1 MMKKI
6 IRIVAVGCLSVS
18 MACCV
23 KVNNPQITGELPPV
37 FPDYCGVTVPVNIA
51 PLNFG
56 FADFEGNMHV
66 SIQGNKGEA
75 LTATGSQSVRFN
87 PAQWKNLLR
96 ENSGDSLLVTVSARA
111 KNEQWV
117 QYKPFTIYVSSIPV
131 NEYLAYRLIAPGYE
145 VYSKMGIYQRNLTS
159 FREEAILENTLI
171 PSNCMNCHSF
181 SRNDPEKM
189 SLHIRGPLG
198 GTIMKDGDSVQIF
211 NTKTDSTLGNCVYP
225 YWHPGGR
232 YITYSVNT
240 TLQVF
245 HAIQNERVE
254 VVDLASDIVVLDTRT
269 NRLLSCDLLK
279 TNDFETFPS
288 FSPDGKT
295 LYFSSSAFKS
305 IPQEYKEVRYNLCA
319 IAFDPD
325 SGTFGDKVDTLV
337 NAAAIGKS
345 ISYGRPSPDGKY
357 IMFTLSDYG
366 NFSIWHKE
374 ANLWLLN
381 LEDGSMKELTNVNSP
396 DVESYHSWSS
406 EGFWFVFSSRRL
418 DGLYTRLFLAGIS
431 RDGTVSKPFLL
442 PQKDPFECYDAS
454 FFSYNVPEFLTGPV
468 KWDVRRMY
476 RALNKPER
484 KTLEY
489 IGDQNLIQ

>member
-1 MMKKI
+1 MRNI
-6 IRIVAVGCLSVS
+6 IQLVAIGCLSVS
-18 MACCV
+18 MASCV
-23 KVNNPQITGELPPV
+23 KVNDPRISGELPPV

-56 FADFEGNMHV
+56 LTDFEGNMHV
-66 SIQGNKGEA
+66 SIQGSKGEV
-75 LTATGSQSVRFN
+75 LTATGRKSVRLN
-87 PAQWKNLLR
+87 PARWKTLLN
-96 ENSGDSLLVTVSARA
+96 ENSGDSLTVTVCARA
-111 KNEQWV
+111 KNEQWL
-117 QYKPFTIYVSSIPV
+117 QYEPFTIHVSSIPV

-145 VYSKMGIYQRNLTS
+145 VYSKMGIYQRDLTS
-159 FREEAILENTLI
+159 FREEAILENTLT

-181 SRNDPEKM
+181 SRNDPQKM

-198 GTIMKDGDSVQIF
+198 GTIMKDGDNVKVF
-211 NTKTDSTLGNCVYP
+211 NTKTDSTIGNCVYP

-245 HAIQNERVE
+245 HAIRNERVE
-254 VVDLASDIVVLDTRT
+254 VVDLASDIVVLDTQT

-279 TNDFETFPS
+279 TSDFETFPS

-295 LYFSSSAFKS
+295 LYFSSSAFKA

-325 SGTFGDKVDTLV
+325 SGTFGDKVDTLF

-345 ISYGRPSPDGKY
+345 VSFGRPSPDGKH

-374 ANLWLLN
+374 ADLWLLN
-381 LEDGSMKELTNVNSP
+381 LEDGSLKELAGVNSP

-418 DGLYTRLFLAGIS
+418 DGLYTRLFLSCIS
-431 RDGTVSKPFLL
+431 PDGTVSKPFLL
-442 PQKDPFECYDAS
+442 PQKDPATFYDAS
-454 FFSYNVPEFLTGPV
+454 FFSYNVPEFLTSPV
-468 KWDVRRMY
+468 KWDVKETY
-476 RALNKPER
+476 RELNRPER
-484 KTLEY
+484 KNLEY
-489 IGDQNLIQ
+489 SENQN